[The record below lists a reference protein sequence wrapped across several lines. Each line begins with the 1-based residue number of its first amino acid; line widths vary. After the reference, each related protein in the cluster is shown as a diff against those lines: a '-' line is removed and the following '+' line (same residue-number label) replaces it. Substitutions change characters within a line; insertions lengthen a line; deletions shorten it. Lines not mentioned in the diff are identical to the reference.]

1 MRSFSKHKLMTE
13 FVENLFEFNLEDRK
27 DGSLATWSSKG
38 FEKVNWVI
46 AELSQHGI
54 TLTEDSIFKIVKA
67 PSGESITIGGGTVDQ
82 VKRWTELWSGTPKSS
97 ALLAT
102 IGWVKIK
109 KRNI

>member
-1 MRSFSKHKLMTE
+1 MRSFGKHKLMTE

-54 TLTEDSIFKIVKA
+54 TLTEDSIFLISFSNWVAFASLIYVFRLFIYPLKL
-67 PSGESITIGGGTVDQ
+67 EYT
-82 VKRWTELWSGTPKSS
+82 
-97 ALLAT
+97 LL
-102 IGWVKIK
+102 IYL
-109 KRNI
+109 